1 MQAVAETNGL
11 VDETIPASNETPAP
25 EAAPVMLPVCPHCSE
40 DPAKLSL
47 MSQQF
52 PSGMIGTIIFC
63 GNPNCRKIIST
74 QIVGMQQKEGQ

>member
-11 VDETIPASNETPAP
+11 VDETIPASNETP
-25 EAAPVMLPVCPHCSE
+25 EAAPVMLPVCPHCSD

-52 PSGMIGTIIFC
+52 PSGMIGSLIYC
-63 GNPNCRKIIST
+63 GNPACRKIISV
-74 QIVGMQQKEGQ
+74 QIVGMAQTGGK

>member
-1 MQAVAETNGL
+1 MQAVDETNGL
-11 VDETIPASNETPAP
+11 IDETPQ
-25 EAAPVMLPVCPHCSE
+25 AATLPVCPHCSD

-63 GNPNCRKIIST
+63 GNPSCRKIIST
-74 QIVGMQQKEGQ
+74 QIVGMAQDGGK